1 MIPVCSAQFN
11 SLHPCG
17 WRPQRKFNPSV
28 SACLQFTPSV
38 WTETRV
44 GFFSSSSTSLQ
55 FTPPLRVET
64 LAPSIRSARTDG
76 DIFHFSLSLVCP
88 SLYPFCT
95 LLYIFFIYAKTQPA
109 RISSRSAAFL
119 FNLFGLYSCRRLH
132 VTPCQCVCSVS

>member
-1 MIPVCSAQFN
+1 MAAKKKSTTDRQMIPVCSAQFN

-28 SACLQFTPSV
+28 SACLQFAPSI

-64 LAPSIRSARTDG
+64 LAKPEPLWLSFNSLRPHGWRYFSFLFIVSMSV
-76 DIFHFSLSLVCP
+76 SLSVLHSLIYFFYIRKNAAGPDIVQVC
-88 SLYPFCT
+88 
-95 LLYIFFIYAKTQPA
+95 
-109 RISSRSAAFL
+109 
-119 FNLFGLYSCRRLH
+119 
-132 VTPCQCVCSVS
+132 CVPVWSV